1 MTRRYA
7 AGLSRAEKAPA
18 GIEGCFISVSWCDRL
33 RAWVV
38 MDGAVMVAHFADQA
52 DALGYARRFRGDRFV
67 YDAAQLAAMR
77 VKSS

>member
-1 MTRRYA
+1 
-7 AGLSRAEKAPA
+7 
-18 GIEGCFISVSWCDRL
+18 VSWCDRL

-38 MDGAVMVAHFADQA
+38 MDGAVMVAHLADQA